1 MKILPAELRQKLLQ
15 NTQVKD
21 AGAAPSLRVV
31 ATQSTTNT
39 LLSELMHKDIPA
51 DFGDVAIRQ
60 LSGETSPSLA
70 YACCIDEGIAEIYER
85 RFPAYMENPWSYV
98 WSLGAASEVAIEF
111 NGVWE
116 LDTSKQWYFLRT
128 ELTPYIFFVS
138 EGTLYLQKWNDED
151 TRIPL
156 AEGVSQI
163 SACRAWQSTDEPL
176 LDQGLIIGYLK
187 DGEVY
192 YRALCLQESG
202 ELVWETERQITELG
216 SENDT
221 LNVFRTNDF
230 RVGFICEN
238 AGGFS
243 YVLSS
248 RNYAGQSVRPESIY
262 GQVVENCYV
271 KVTPIQYL
279 TAYGDG
285 AGFALSSI
293 PQPDC
298 YIGSCKEYPVFE
310 IVSTE
315 RTSDTEYV
323 ITCSHEMQE
332 RLPLT
337 NFISIVPDILIGSA
351 PVAASVVI
359 DENIL
364 RITADKPVS
373 FRQRVQ
379 INLQS
384 YSSLRFRSSGTSWL
398 LVPVFTAVFPPEPVY
413 ADDSTVTA
421 APLVETFINKRVYYS
436 DYDYEEQSSISISYS
451 CTLAATQ
458 VGPVPI

>member
-1 MKILPAELRQKLLQ
+1 MKILPTELRQKLLQ

-21 AGAAPSLRVV
+21 AGSAPRLRVV

-51 DFGDVAIRQ
+51 AFGDVAIRQ

-70 YACCIDEGIAEIYER
+70 YACCIDEGTAKIHER
-85 RFPAYMENPWSYV
+85 RFPAYMENPWNYV

-116 LDTSKQWYFLRT
+116 LDPSKQWYFLRT

-138 EGTLYLQKWNDED
+138 GGTLYVQKWNDAD

-163 SACRAWQSTDEPL
+163 SACRAWQSSDEPL
-176 LDQGLIIGYLK
+176 LDQGLIVGYLK
-187 DGEVY
+187 GGEVY
-192 YRALCLQESG
+192 YRALCLQDSG

-216 SENDT
+216 SGNDT

-238 AGGFS
+238 TGGFR

-248 RNYAGQSVRPESIY
+248 RNYAGQSVRPESVY
-262 GQVVENCYV
+262 GQIVENCYV
-271 KVTPIQYL
+271 KVTPIRYI
-279 TAYGDG
+279 TAYGDESNN
-285 AGFALSSI
+285 ALSSI

-298 YIGSCKEYPVFE
+298 YIGACKEYPVFE

-337 NFISIVPDILIGSA
+337 SFLSIVPDVLIGSA
-351 PVAASVVI
+351 PIAASVVI
-359 DENIL
+359 DGNIL

-373 FRQRVQ
+373 FQQRVQ
-379 INLQS
+379 IYLNN
-384 YSSLRFRSSGTSWL
+384 YSSLRFHSSETSWL
-398 LVPVFTAVFPPEPVY
+398 LIPVFTAVFPPEPVY
-413 ADDSTVTA
+413 ADDSTVTVV
-421 APLVETFINKRVYYS
+421 PMVETFINKRVYYS
-436 DYDYEEQSSISISYS
+436 DYDYEEQSSINISYS